1 MAITLL
7 SYTFTLL
14 FFCLACTLISA
25 LYLFVFGHS
34 SVNAELKHP
43 YLNVLPWQRLSLGNR
58 TGILLDYFFR
68 VFFPNTRWSLIGHAN
83 QQLAHVNPS
92 LVSLKT
98 KAPLT
103 WFMGRLFCR
112 HYCYGIAMGINPDC
126 SKWYNGVKCLR
137 I

>member
-98 KAPLT
+98 KAPLLGL
-103 WFMGRLFCR
+103 WGGCFVGI
-112 HYCYGIAMGINPDC
+112 IAMVLLWVLILIVQ
-126 SKWYNGVKCLR
+126 NGTTA
-137 I
+137 